1 VGEGVE
7 RMALALQVLG
17 GLAVVLGLFAAL
29 RWELAVLI
37 VGILVLAVGTVLE
50 VAHHPRVHTMAVP
63 SLAEQRAHSLADR
76 AQHASGR

>member
-1 VGEGVE
+1 
-7 RMALALQVLG
+7 MALALQVLG

-29 RWELAVLI
+29 RWELAVLV
-37 VGILVLAVGTVLE
+37 VGGLVLAVGTVLE
-50 VAHHPRVHTMAVP
+50 VAHHPRVRAVAVP